1 MAWTDI
7 VALILI
13 ASVAWMESHR
23 GFGRSLFDVVGA
35 IISLKVAELVS
46 EMLTVAAPVLSSPNG
61 THAFW
66 YSAVFLVLAVLT
78 ILGTKVIYDTTLL
91 SLDVLDPLVGAI
103 FGLISGLIVAHVFLN
118 TLQLGYTGDDVTALL
133 NTLMGEEL
141 LQFRT
146 YHAIVTAL
154 QSLGNW

>member
-13 ASVAWMESHR
+13 AGVAWMESHR

-46 EMLTVAAPVLSSPNG
+46 EMLTEAAPVLSSPNG

-66 YSAVFLVLAVLT
+66 YSAVFLVLVVLT

-91 SLDVLDPLVGAI
+91 SLDVLDPLVGGI
-103 FGLISGLIVAHVFLN
+103 FGLVCGLIVAHVFLK

-133 NTLMGEEL
+133 NTFMGQEL

-146 YHAIVTAL
+146 YHIIVTGL
-154 QSLGNW
+154 QDLGSW